1 MVLLGYLMPESDVE
15 DDELGVWQ
23 TDTDTERRRIKQ
35 YQLHTAQL
43 ERDNIGT

>member
-1 MVLLGYLMPESDVE
+1 MVLLGYLMPDSDVE
-15 DDELGVWQ
+15 DDELGQ